1 MDLIP
6 GHDSPMGWDEIYKDM
21 AFLPCK
27 GDLAA
32 SRELHDS
39 LTTLRRYFEG
49 QARSY
54 EVLDALRHLEY
65 VCGQPVKR
73 ATRQFRQCLH
83 WEDDSARQEV
93 ARQCLAEIG
102 GWIDRNKRYSGM

>member
-1 MDLIP
+1 
-6 GHDSPMGWDEIYKDM
+6 M

-39 LTTLRRYFEG
+39 LMTLRLYLDG
-49 QARSY
+49 AAKTY

-65 VCGQPVKR
+65 VCGQPIKR
-73 ATRQFRQCLH
+73 ATAQFRQCLS
-83 WEDDSARQEV
+83 WEDQSARDQV
-93 ARQCLAEIG
+93 ARQCLIEIG
-102 GWIDRNKRYSGM
+102 GWINRNKRHSGE